1 MRSAW
6 MCLCPSATK
15 IHIHRANQGRRRTDR
30 IFSEAIMVAH
40 VGPSAWRQ
48 PRCRQPKQYHV
59 RECASSGTA
68 EVTSSYHCLEKS
80 ILPSDSPVGSTPIGD
95 LSVVRVLRVCGWLH
109 GRRRPVHATPGR
121 ARGRR
126 RWKLAECDAKERRR
140 SNCPALLCLFGVIAF
155 ASKLVGVWMSTLDES
170 QPPGA
175 ARHASISCSLWELN
189 YMRKRERERERDE
202 RERSCA
208 AIERSMDRTNKLR
221 LSVICHRGGNNQ
233 PSLLCSHFLR
243 GDSLASFRP
252 KQHHSTT
259 RTSGGSKQFLFL
271 HY

>member
-1 MRSAW
+1 MQGTDACTSAN
-6 MCLCPSATK
+6 CRFAAPRCRGVQASGARARFPCVKGNERCRAPTRAQVQNARYAA
-15 IHIHRANQGRRRTDR
+15 HRRKRVQASGARAR
-30 IFSEAIMVAH
+30 FPC

-95 LSVVRVLRVCGWLH
+95 LSVVRVLRVCGWLY

-155 ASKLVGVWMSTLDES
+155 ASELVGVWMSTLDES

-175 ARHASISCSLWELN
+175 ARHDHRVSL
-189 YMRKRERERERDE
+189 
-202 RERSCA
+202 
-208 AIERSMDRTNKLR
+208 
-221 LSVICHRGGNNQ
+221 
-233 PSLLCSHFLR
+233 P
-243 GDSLASFRP
+243 
-252 KQHHSTT
+252 
-259 RTSGGSKQFLFL
+259 
-271 HY
+271 

>member
-1 MRSAW
+1 
-6 MCLCPSATK
+6 
-15 IHIHRANQGRRRTDR
+15 
-30 IFSEAIMVAH
+30 MVAH

-95 LSVVRVLRVCGWLH
+95 LSVVRVLRVCGWLY
-109 GRRRPVHATPGR
+109 GRRRPVHDTPGR

-140 SNCPALLCLFGVIAF
+140 SNCPTLLCLFGVIAF

-189 YMRKRERERERDE
+189 YMRKRERERERE
-202 RERSCA
+202 TRESARARRSSGRWIGRTNFGCLSSVIAGAITSHRSCVLIFFA
-208 AIERSMDRTNKLR
+208 VT
-221 LSVICHRGGNNQ
+221 LSLPSDQNNIIPPLVPRVEASSFAHSQ
-233 PSLLCSHFLR
+233 SSPTVGLLI
-243 GDSLASFRP
+243 D
-252 KQHHSTT
+252 
-259 RTSGGSKQFLFL
+259 
-271 HY
+271 